1 MNQDISSILRTLLEK
16 IDYQGSKEEVT
27 QNFIINLEKEIKI
40 EIASN
45 QEKSQADIAKS
56 VSERAFEGYLNQIMP
71 TLNNQQKQKLADYLS
86 SLSQT

>member
-1 MNQDISSILRTLLEK
+1 MNQDTSSILRTVLDIAE
-16 IDYQGSKEEVT
+16 YQGSKEEVV
-27 QNFIINLEKEIKI
+27 QNFINNLEKEIKI